1 MNVRNIFWQANMS
14 EHDEKNY
21 SKRMNYFSTLQKHRG
36 NQKCTG
42 TPHIQKLRRSPSRK
56 TLKRRTYQ
64 EKVWSP
70 APRAEFHNRMMHGI
84 HLFTS
89 SVKQTKKERKIEQCI
104 NGVFSKT
111 EGNKHQP

>member
-56 TLKRRTYQ
+56 TLKQRTYQ
-64 EKVWSP
+64 EK
-70 APRAEFHNRMMHGI
+70 
-84 HLFTS
+84 
-89 SVKQTKKERKIEQCI
+89 SVVTCPQCRVPLS
-104 NGVFSKT
+104 NDSQ
-111 EGNKHQP
+111 N